1 MYIVINKFKDL
12 EDNDHIYQNGDE
24 YPREGISIEDIH
36 LERIKTLAS
45 NQNKI
50 GKVLIKEINTGNKN
64 ENTEEDPGA
73 NPNENTEE
81 DPGANPKENTDEEPG
96 VNSEEN
102 TDEEPGVNSE
112 ENTDEEPGVNS
123 EENTDEESELK
134 APKKKT
140 TTSKNK

>member
-112 ENTDEEPGVNS
+112 ENTNK
-123 EENTDEESELK
+123 ESELK